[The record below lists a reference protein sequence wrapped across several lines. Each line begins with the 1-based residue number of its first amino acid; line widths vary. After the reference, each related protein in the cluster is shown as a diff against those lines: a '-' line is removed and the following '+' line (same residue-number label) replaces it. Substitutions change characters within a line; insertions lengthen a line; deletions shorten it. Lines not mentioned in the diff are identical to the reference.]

1 MTVTPTTVMLP
12 AHGTQQFV
20 ASVTGAADTR
30 VTWKVDEPRGVGGV
44 DSSGLYT
51 APGLAGTYHVV
62 VTSVADGSRSAR
74 ATVHVPAAGGP
85 PKPMPVISRNAPAF
99 ASSGTDAG
107 AANDDDYHSVWRSS
121 GSTPVWIAYDISR
134 VPAAE
139 RGLAVVAWY
148 ADTLDLSYVDRG
160 DHYAGLPQL
169 YTIDA
174 HAAPGGGSPPPEG
187 DPGWVRLAEATS
199 PNAHSSRQHVVNLTE
214 QTTVY
219 NWIRMRVTS
228 ISSAAGNAD
237 IALNLDVHDAQR
249 GIEDDWIFFGDS
261 ITAAGLSHEPR
272 GDLCFSQIIQAS
284 SPAFFPAQQDGGVS
298 GWSSPDAVA
307 NVPRWLDEF
316 SGRYVGLSFG
326 TNDASWVTPDQFYA
340 NYETLVQA
348 VIRAGKTPV
357 VPTIPW
363 NRRPSAGNIPALNAK
378 LATLSA
384 VYPQI
389 VNGPDLWAFFQ
400 NNQSL
405 ISNDDTHP
413 TEAGFVAYRRL
424 WAEAMLA
431 GVYR

>member
-1 MTVTPTTVMLP
+1 MTVTPTTVRLP

-20 ASVTGAADTR
+20 ASVTGAADAR

-85 PKPMPVISRNAPAF
+85 PKPMPVISRNAPAV
-99 ASSGTDAG
+99 ASGGTDAG

-121 GSTPVWIAYDISR
+121 GSAPVWIAYDISR

-174 HAAPGGGSPPPEG
+174 HAAAGGGSPPPEG

-228 ISSAAGNAD
+228 IGSAAGNAD

-249 GIEDDWIFFGDS
+249 GIEDDWIFFGDA

-284 SPAFFPAQQDGGVS
+284 SPRSSLHSRMAASVAGLRRMLSRMFQDG
-298 GWSSPDAVA
+298 WTSS
-307 NVPRWLDEF
+307 
-316 SGRYVGLSFG
+316 
-326 TNDASWVTPDQFYA
+326 
-340 NYETLVQA
+340 
-348 VIRAGKTPV
+348 RA
-357 VPTIPW
+357 
-363 NRRPSAGNIPALNAK
+363 
-378 LATLSA
+378 ATLDFLS
-384 VYPQI
+384 
-389 VNGPDLWAFFQ
+389 GPTTPRG
-400 NNQSL
+400 SL
-405 ISNDDTHP
+405 P
-413 TEAGFVAYRRL
+413 TSSTPTTRRSS
-424 WAEAMLA
+424 
-431 GVYR
+431 RR